1 MASVVVVQ
9 RRLGGLVPYKTV
21 FFAPPAAVGS
31 IVRNLKP
38 MELVR
43 FFYSSQASDYPHRAI
58 RSERSFTI
66 CNDLSLTLAQLWH
79 GFAHSTQTDI
89 RKAEA
94 LGDRVRIARN
104 GDAPIEDFLAV
115 FNDFARRKDGVRPVS
130 SRLLGRYAPFAD
142 RIVLYLD
149 RRPTSVMLMLRDP
162 DGDRVRGMYNGSRR
176 LTVAAEAREIG
187 NLNRLLHWNSM
198 LGYKCEGFRWYDW
211 GGISQDRN
219 DGRAR
224 FKKAFGGQIVEE
236 YGCLYAGW
244 PPLGVLMQKLL
255 ELTTARGRLARQ
267 SRSSR
272 N

>member
-1 MASVVVVQ
+1 
-9 RRLGGLVPYKTV
+9 
-21 FFAPPAAVGS
+21 
-31 IVRNLKP
+31 
-38 MELVR
+38 
-43 FFYSSQASDYPHRAI
+43 
-58 RSERSFTI
+58 
-66 CNDLSLTLAQLWH
+66 
-79 GFAHSTQTDI
+79 
-89 RKAEA
+89 
-94 LGDRVRIARN
+94 
-104 GDAPIEDFLAV
+104 
-115 FNDFARRKDGVRPVS
+115 
-130 SRLLGRYAPFAD
+130 
-142 RIVLYLD
+142 
-149 RRPTSVMLMLRDP
+149 MLMLRDP